1 MKEKKYKRKQSLKKT
16 HLAIEKIK
24 KSIPAIIFKAKN
36 IVVTLKSKSQLKRWL
51 DLYPEGKYTIN

>member
-1 MKEKKYKRKQSLKKT
+1 MKKKKYKRKKSLKKT
-16 HLAIEKIK
+16 YIAIDKIK
-24 KSIPAIIFKAKN
+24 QSIPAIIFKANN